1 VDESDCAILIAYIA
15 YKDTGHILP
24 IVVTI
29 DKFKQGGDA
38 NVLSNIRISI
48 ETNSATAGD
57 I

>member
-1 VDESDCAILIAYIA
+1 VDESDCAILIAY
-15 YKDTGHILP
+15 KDTGRILP

-29 DKFKQGGDA
+29 EKVKQGGDA